1 MSDPLAR
8 DSSTP
13 LGSISPA
20 HLPSFEER
28 HQRAKDGDR
37 RRPVAVIASR
47 FAHPGR

>member
-8 DSSTP
+8 DTSTP
-13 LGSISPA
+13 LDSSSPA

-28 HQRAKDGDR
+28 HQGAKEGDLR
-37 RRPVAVIASR
+37 RLVAVIASR